1 MKKNGF
7 IGELKSL
14 LSELYQYNITP
25 GDFDQLMRASDK
37 KTILKTKLADVLTV
51 YEGFEEFMKERY
63 ITAEEVLILLD
74 DFMDKSQWLKNS
86 VIYLDG
92 FTGFTPS
99 QYQILRKM
107 MIYAKKVMVTVTIDP
122 REELELGHNH
132 HQLFALS
139 KKTIGKLYEIAKET
153 NTRIEEPIY
162 AEDMTKLSAPYRFK
176 DSKALASLEANLFRY
191 PYKAYDED
199 QDEVGIYSIK
209 DAEEEMHFVVRQIEK
224 LVRQGDY
231 QYRDIAVV
239 TGDIETY
246 NTFARGIFTK
256 ARIPCFIDYK
266 KKILANPFAEFLRSA
281 IAIAVENYSYESVF
295 RYLRTGLSDISKED
309 IDVFN
314 NYVMATGLR
323 GNKKYQEEFTR
334 KYKVMMR

>member
-1 MKKNGF
+1 M
-7 IGELKSL
+7 L
-14 LSELYQYNITP
+14 
-25 GDFDQLMRASDK
+25 
-37 KTILKTKLADVLTV
+37 
-51 YEGFEEFMKERY
+51 
-63 ITAEEVLILLD
+63 
-74 DFMDKSQWLKNS
+74 
-86 VIYLDG
+86 
-92 FTGFTPS
+92 
-99 QYQILRKM
+99 
-107 MIYAKKVMVTVTIDP
+107 
-122 REELELGHNH
+122 
-132 HQLFALS
+132 
-139 KKTIGKLYEIAKET
+139 
-153 NTRIEEPIY
+153 
-162 AEDMTKLSAPYRFK
+162 
-176 DSKALASLEANLFRY
+176 
-191 PYKAYDED
+191 
-199 QDEVGIYSIK
+199 
-209 DAEEEMHFVVRQIEK
+209 FVVRQIEK

-256 ARIPCFIDYK
+256 AKIPCFIDYK

-334 KYKVMMR
+334 KYRSNDEIDLQRINNIRVQLLEEVGLFMMFKG